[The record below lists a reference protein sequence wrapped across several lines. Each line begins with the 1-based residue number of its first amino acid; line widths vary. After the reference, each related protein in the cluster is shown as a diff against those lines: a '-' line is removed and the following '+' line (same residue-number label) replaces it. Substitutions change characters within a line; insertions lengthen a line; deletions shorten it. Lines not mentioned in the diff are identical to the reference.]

1 MTNAWSA
8 AATDLLGLQQRLAL
22 AGMNPDLFADGG
34 ADFYLDAFH
43 EAHAYPF
50 EFISGPDRGG
60 EFQRSLF
67 HLAPA
72 KMRSRVDAFE
82 RVRRFN
88 CFHNLFLVR
97 SLIHSTTPL
106 FYQAHF

>member
-43 EAHAYPF
+43 EAHAYPPKM
-50 EFISGPDRGG
+50 ICRTNGG
-60 EFQRSLF
+60 SDFQRGLF

-72 KMRSRVDAFE
+72 KVRSGVDVFE
-82 RVRRFN
+82 RVCNFD
-88 CFHNLFLVR
+88 CFHNSFWFCR
-97 SLIHSTTPL
+97 
-106 FYQAHF
+106 